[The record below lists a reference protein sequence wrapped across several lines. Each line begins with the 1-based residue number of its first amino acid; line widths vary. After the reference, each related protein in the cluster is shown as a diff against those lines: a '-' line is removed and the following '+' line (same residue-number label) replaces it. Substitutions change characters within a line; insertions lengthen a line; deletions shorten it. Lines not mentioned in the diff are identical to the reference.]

1 MTEERI
7 KHYKKRLMNKMNAL
21 IEEIKK
27 DREEFKREYKK
38 THIKPDGYVLR
49 ENLTVFDEELEAVQ
63 HFKKWIENQDESKYN
78 EINEFKNVV
87 LKELKRMYE
96 ELTRLRAGI
105 RMLMETVK
113 STFV

>member
-1 MTEERI
+1 MTKARI
-7 KHYKKRLMNKMNAL
+7 KHYKKRLINKMNAL
-21 IEEIKK
+21 IEEINRDK
-27 DREEFKREYKK
+27 EEFKREYKK

-49 ENLTVFDEELEAVQ
+49 ENLTVFDEELEAVE
-63 HFKKWIENQDESKYN
+63 HFKRWIENLDEGQYN
-78 EINEFKNVV
+78 EIDEFKNTV
-87 LKELKRMYE
+87 LKELKRMYD